1 MFREQQRAKA
11 AYEAVDAVKDEKWKD
26 AYGGLCLRLPPLIQT
41 NGLCLAIA
49 FLESKG
55 KVEMENRK
63 PEHERFLNDV
73 AIASGVTEGRK
84 ALAKQAREADT
95 GEYMRLTEE
104 VMRCATY
111 FKRYAEAVLKVEATS
126 LEKGLR

>member
-11 AYEAVDAVKDEKWKD
+11 AYQAVEAVKNEGWKN

-55 KVEMENRK
+55 KVDTEKSK
-63 PEHERFLNDV
+63 PEHERFLNDL
-73 AIASGVTEGRK
+73 AIACGVTAGRK
-84 ALAKQAREADT
+84 ELAKRAREFDA
-95 GEYMRLTEE
+95 GGYMLLTEE

-111 FKRYAEAVLKVEATS
+111 FKRYAEAVLMVEATS
-126 LEKGLR
+126 LERNQ